1 MTFDALAY
9 TTVPQ
14 LSAPDTIALLESLIT
29 AGKEAAK
36 HDKVKLVLTSA
47 RDAGTVLQAEYFTPA
62 AQPVSISK
70 LADGRVDRAWGA
82 IDARVVTAYEL
93 DDETAAAARALR
105 VVLFPEGLG
114 FLARRYPVQWAEGQA
129 ILARIA
135 KGEHTALLERLVGK
149 EYVDLVVKRQAEY
162 GDAIGVTAT
171 TPEAVISAVGEALR
185 KTREAIGRYA
195 RVLSTFVELGE
206 VTEAHALAA
215 LKPID
220 DAREGAR
227 GRRTQAEV
235 DEDTVKLQ
243 APLPAVG

>member
-14 LSAPDTIALLESLIT
+14 ISAPDTIALLQSLIT

-36 HDKVKLVLTSA
+36 HDKVKIVLTSA
-47 RDAGTVLQAEYFTPA
+47 RDAGEVLQAEYFTPA
-62 AQPVSISK
+62 TQPVSISK
-70 LADGRVDRAWGA
+70 LADGRIDRAWGA
-82 IDARVVTAYEL
+82 VDARILTAYEL
-93 DDETAAAARALR
+93 EDETAAAARALR
-105 VVLFPEGLG
+105 LVLFPDGLG
-114 FLARRYPVQWAEGQA
+114 FLRARYPVQWAEGQA
-129 ILARIA
+129 ILARVA
-135 KGEHTALLERLVGK
+135 KGENSTLLERLVGK
-149 EYVDLVVKRQAEY
+149 EYVDLVMKRQAEY
-162 GDAIGVTAT
+162 GDAIGITAT
-171 TPEAVISAVGEALR
+171 TPEATLSELGEALR

-227 GRRTQAEV
+227 SRRTQAEV
-235 DEDTVKLQ
+235 DEDIVKLQ